1 MQDCLQ
7 NVLSA
12 VREMRMGQVWRRSSE
27 DMAIAR
33 AAEQDTAEVIAVLRC
48 GGGVVVRILRLRSEF
63 R

>member
-12 VREMRMGQVWRRSSE
+12 VRGLRI
-27 DMAIAR
+27 AIAIDGAAGLGGCR
-33 AAEQDTAEVIAVLRC
+33 AIAKLRC